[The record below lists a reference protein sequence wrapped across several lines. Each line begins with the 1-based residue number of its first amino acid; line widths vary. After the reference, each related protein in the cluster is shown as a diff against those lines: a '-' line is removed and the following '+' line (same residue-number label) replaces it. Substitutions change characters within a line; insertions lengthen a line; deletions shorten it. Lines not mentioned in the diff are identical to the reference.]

1 MPNIA
6 RTCRPAVLLLA
17 VVVATNPAWAHGQTA
32 IKETRP
38 LAATGRLLVDNMAG
52 AITIKGWDSNEVAIG
67 GWLGEDVEKLEIS
80 GDARSLNVIVHY
92 PSRIH
97 GHIDESQLEL
107 WVPARAQLQIDAV
120 SADIVVDNSS
130 GRIAAKTVSGNLYL
144 SVGSG
149 EIEASTVSGDLLIKA
164 PAFHTVLNSV
174 SGDLRLDGLRGVLKA
189 ETVSGEL
196 AVSGGSFSELSL
208 QSVSGD
214 LDLRLLLDAN
224 AKLSAE
230 TLSGDI
236 TLQLPKA
243 PDAQLTMKTFSGDL
257 RNALVVG
264 DGEQDDR
271 RSQSVTLGSG
281 AGRIDLHSF
290 SGDIRVDAGKR

>member
-1 MPNIA
+1 MPYIA

-174 SGDLRLDGLRGVLKA
+174 SGDLRVDGLRGVLKA
-189 ETVSGEL
+189 ETVSGSWRSAAAASASCPCRACRAIL
-196 AVSGGSFSELSL
+196 ICGCRSMPMRS
-208 QSVSGD
+208 SVPRPCPAISPC
-214 LDLRLLLDAN
+214 
-224 AKLSAE
+224 SC
-230 TLSGDI
+230 
-236 TLQLPKA
+236 
-243 PDAQLTMKTFSGDL
+243 
-257 RNALVVG
+257 RN
-264 DGEQDDR
+264 R
-271 RSQSVTLGSG
+271 RTRS
-281 AGRIDLHSF
+281 
-290 SGDIRVDAGKR
+290 